1 MLNVFIVRPFG
12 TKSGIDFD
20 RVEQE
25 LIRPAMARAGLSG
38 GTTAEFL
45 QQGNIRT
52 DMFEQLLIADM
63 VIADISIHNA
73 NVFYELGIRHAL
85 RDRSTFLIKARQSDE
100 AESDVPFDLRT
111 DRYLVYPAAEP
122 GRACEVLA
130 VALRATLDRRERDSP
145 IYGLLPGL
153 SPADPQKALIVPLD
167 FREEVEQAEALKDCG
182 KLRLLAAEV
191 DGFAWRRAGLRLA
204 AHAQFRLKEWPG
216 AKQTWQKVREYDDSG
231 VEANT
236 LLATIY
242 HRLGDLVSSN
252 QALERALQNNDPAA
266 GERAEIWALRG
277 RNAKTMWERSWAALE
292 PVTAAQ
298 KTALC
303 SHFLEQS
310 LDMYRRGFTEDR
322 NHFYSG
328 LNALAMITML
338 TELAEV
344 QAQAWEDNFDSTE
357 QAAEKLRNLK
367 AERADLAVGVRLALA
382 SKQNALDRT
391 KQTDPWVEISWADLV
406 CLTSSKPN
414 RVGQAFKKALDRA
427 SEQAREGVRRQLLL
441 YRRLGILT
449 ANIEAALDNIVTVD
463 REAALPQMAP
473 PHVILFSGHRA
484 DGPTRRAPRF
494 PPDAEEHARAMIEA
508 ALLEAKKAARSG
520 LLGLAGGAS
529 GGDILFHEVCSAL
542 GIPSRMYLPLP
553 KPEYINTSVAEAGS
567 QWVARFDRLYDQ
579 LRAKTLSETDGLP
592 RWLRAKKDYS
602 LWQRSNLWILH
613 EALHISNGNVTVLA
627 LWDGV
632 TGDGAGGTE
641 DMIKR
646 ALEAGVRFVHLDARK
661 LLA

>member
-73 NVFYELGIRHAL
+73 NVFYELGVRHAL
-85 RDRSTFLIKARQSDE
+85 RDRSTFLIKARQGDGT
-100 AESDVPFDLRT
+100 ESEVPFDLRT
-111 DRYLVYPAAEP
+111 DRYLVYPPTEP
-122 GRACEVLA
+122 GRACDVLA
-130 VALRATLDRRERDSP
+130 VALRTTLDRREIDSP

-153 SPADPQKALIVPLD
+153 APADPQKALIVPLD
-167 FREEVEQAEALKDCG
+167 FREELEQAEAARDCAR
-182 KLRLLAAEV
+182 LRLLAAEV

-204 AHAQFRLKEWPG
+204 ANAQFRLKEWVG
-216 AKQTWQKVREYDDSG
+216 AKATWEKVREYDDSG

-252 QALERALQNNDPAA
+252 QALERALQNNDVAA
-266 GERAEIWALRG
+266 AERAEIWALRG
-277 RNAKTMWERSWAALE
+277 RNAKTTWERSWAALE
-292 PVTAAQ
+292 PVSAAQ

-303 SHFLEQS
+303 SPFLEQS
-310 LDMYRRGFTEDR
+310 LDMYRRGFTQDR

-344 QAQAWEDNFDSTE
+344 QAQAWADNFDSTE
-357 QAAEKLRNLK
+357 QAAQKLRDLK

-382 SKQNALDRT
+382 SKQNALERS
-391 KQTDPWVEISWADLV
+391 KQIDPWVEISAADLV

-414 RVGQAFKKALDRA
+414 RVGQAFKRALDIA
-427 SEQAREGVRRQLLL
+427 SEQAREGVRRQLSL
-441 YRRLGILT
+441 YRHLGILT
-449 ANIEAALDNIVTVD
+449 ANIDAALNNIVAGD
-463 REAALPQMAP
+463 REAPLLQIA

-484 DGPTRRAPRF
+484 DGPTRHAPRF
-494 PPDAEEHARAMIEA
+494 PPDAEEPASAMIEA
-508 ALLEAKKAARSG
+508 ALLEAKKAAQTG

-529 GGDILFHEVCSAL
+529 GGDILFHEACGAL
-542 GIPSRMYLPLP
+542 GISSRMYLALP
-553 KPEYINTSVAEAGS
+553 KHEYINMSVAEAGS
-567 QWVARFDRLYDQ
+567 QWVARFDRLFDQ
-579 LRAKTLSETDGLP
+579 LTAKILSERDGLP

-602 LWQRSNLWILH
+602 LWQRSNLWLLH
-613 EALHISNGNVTVLA
+613 EALYLSNGNVTLLA
-627 LWDGV
+627 LWDGAR
-632 TGDGAGGTE
+632 GDGEGGTE
-641 DMIKR
+641 EMIDR
-646 ALEAGVRFVHLDARK
+646 ALEAGVRLVHLDARK